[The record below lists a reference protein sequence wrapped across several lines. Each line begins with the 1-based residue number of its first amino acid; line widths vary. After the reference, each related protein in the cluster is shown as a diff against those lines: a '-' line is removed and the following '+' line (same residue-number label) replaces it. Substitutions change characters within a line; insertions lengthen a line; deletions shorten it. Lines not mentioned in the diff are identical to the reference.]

1 MDDPDADQDE
11 DGGVEQVEAHAAGAW
26 AAVEA
31 AGALIDL
38 RFAPAGPQ
46 LAEATQ
52 DLIGDRVGRLISAY
66 EALVR
71 HTGYRSDADGTG

>member
-11 DGGVEQVEAHAAGAW
+11 DGGMEQVEAQAEGAW

-38 RFAPAGPQ
+38 AVLPP
-46 LAEATQ
+46 
-52 DLIGDRVGRLISAY
+52 
-66 EALVR
+66 VR
-71 HTGYRSDADGTG
+71 SSPRRRST